1 MDRRQIVT
9 CSPKGGFLWHGMT
22 RLSWRSVRRRGRPRG
37 AVWALHR
44 LPSRLGASA
53 WHLGQLWAA
62 RVVLG
67 GAMRAALAAPSLR
80 LHSIQPP
87 NPDAHGRSPVPN
99 GFGGVS

>member
-1 MDRRQIVT
+1 VHCRRIRT
-9 CSPKGGFLWHGMT
+9 CSPKGGFLWHGVT
-22 RLSWRSVRRRGRPRG
+22 RLSWRSVRRRGKPRG
-37 AVWALHR
+37 ALRAPHG

-62 RVVLG
+62 GVVLG